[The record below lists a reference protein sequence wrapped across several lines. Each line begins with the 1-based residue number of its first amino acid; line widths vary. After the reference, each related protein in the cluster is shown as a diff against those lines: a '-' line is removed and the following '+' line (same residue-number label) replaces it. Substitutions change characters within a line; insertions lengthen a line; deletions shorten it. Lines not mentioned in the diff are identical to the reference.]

1 MNVRCHRWLALGASL
16 FASFAAGCAEER
28 APINRVQANALD
40 KTFFVG
46 SLADP
51 ADDPEFYWRNFV
63 VDGSEAQSLVG
74 IGSWSGVD
82 RIRWDIQEQ
91 LLVARKA
98 YPIAPGAD
106 DKGGPGLPDGTIVA
120 AYPIVSHFDIVREY
134 NPTTGEELNVVV
146 ENTTDRPW
154 YERQYMRV
162 DWSINLV
169 ETPMWFDM
177 FIGKVFGEIKVTPIA
192 YYVSDPTH
200 PDAPHFEPEKGY
212 FDVTSKFWVEPEQ
225 LQAPF
230 MPTGTIPACV
240 LVGLYTGSNLDS
252 CDPQEA
258 VIRSS
263 YLKVSEVDPD
273 EDFEPF
279 DNPHAALDIVGNPG
293 GLGSS
298 LFVGMLTPQ
307 RIAWDPQYGYTD
319 AGLRRYMH
327 IHNIW
332 RQSHQT
338 KGTCSTDADCADVGV
353 GSVCLPSGAC
363 TVPCRY
369 EDRADTDANGTDD
382 QCENALTGYRG
393 SEGSQCSVRNRC
405 TIPYRDREIR
415 TVGYWVNAETPDALL
430 DPVNESG
437 EVVARGATED
447 LVYTWNQA
455 LKLAVARAREVEC
468 RRTGGDRDACHAEFF
483 EPGEIEMVSYGGWG
497 IPKVKPGPDVLT
509 TCHNP
514 VRPYDDPL
522 CGEVGY
528 SARVGDLRH
537 NFLFYWPHA
546 SRAPWGG
553 IANWNADPLT
563 GQIVGAAATTLGRSA
578 TMAAAQ
584 VRDIL
589 LVAAG
594 ELDMSD
600 ITDGE
605 PARRYQKQLRDG
617 RTPEAFSDEEIE
629 RRIRSVDAKHA
640 LSQIAPKVSGTTPEE
655 KREALIRERA
665 ARVTL
670 VGEATPHQRKFETL
684 ANAVNQLPVAADLVN
699 PTWATDLAGVAPTSA
714 TALTDTLSPLAGADP
729 GKVEGYRKLL
739 DHRLAMRGVC
749 FADHQVAANVGNPD
763 LHGVARYYFQKY
775 DDDVVRRILEDEE
788 APTDDE
794 SVKKRRAE
802 LIYEDLWKE
811 AYKGIQ
817 LHEIGHSLGLLHQFT
832 SSYDS
837 TNYNPQYWQLRTNEG
852 QAMRR
857 CTSPRAA
864 DDADTCM
871 GPRYLDPETP
881 EELGTGAEPR
891 PGLNYFAHTSTME
904 YQNERFFESV
914 GLGQYDTFA
923 MGALYG
929 RVLETFDERA
939 LPVAEQVAFGLRHWS
954 QLTEDNIVIRRFA
967 SPLGV
972 QIVPVTV
979 HYTEQARLMGLFD
992 PSRCRPAT
1000 DEELA
1005 KAEWRVVNGKVCAPP
1020 PKDYSHWD
1028 DFESSQVLQRDDP
1041 TSFVAMKWKVKDGPS
1056 AATPGSVRWPYRFG
1070 ASDNAYV
1077 HTNPSDAGADI
1088 YEATVE
1094 TIRKF
1099 EYSYPFTYFRRQ
1111 RRDYYYPAI
1120 PGSTAYRFFE
1130 RLRSF
1135 HWLIANGNAQLESFD
1150 AFEVAAED
1158 DDWWR
1163 PYVMAESKIFD
1174 ALARTIL
1181 LPQIGPY
1188 NVEIQEVDAARAVY
1202 DTDPSATA
1210 ETLFSL
1216 DASTGRYVDPDYD
1229 SSPTAGGSWEYLD
1242 WVHRT
1247 GFSFEKSLA
1256 ALALTDGRPN
1266 LMTINRENYL
1276 DGRDPFINFRSDM
1289 PAAVDR
1295 LLGGLLSGDWETIA
1309 PHVTNFEAPSV
1320 ELIDLAATEPTRPA
1334 NATLLFPNVGYKQ
1347 QLGALTF
1354 AHVFARLNTDLT
1366 LANKLRIWVAGSDGE
1381 MTIPEDQKALFY
1393 NPESGLTY
1401 VARRYGPDVI
1411 DGKTVDAGIGSRMLA
1426 RANALLAGTADR
1438 PGAFEV
1444 QRDEDGAPLYNERGL
1459 PVLALDENGRPVV
1472 ADSAMLGQFRK
1483 FVGLVDAAVQ
1493 IARTVGYGPFNGGL
1507 PTAGD
1512 LN

>member
-1 MNVRCHRWLALGASL
+1 
-16 FASFAAGCAEER
+16 
-28 APINRVQANALD
+28 
-40 KTFFVG
+40 
-46 SLADP
+46 
-51 ADDPEFYWRNFV
+51 
-63 VDGSEAQSLVG
+63 
-74 IGSWSGVD
+74 
-82 RIRWDIQEQ
+82 
-91 LLVARKA
+91 
-98 YPIAPGAD
+98 
-106 DKGGPGLPDGTIVA
+106 
-120 AYPIVSHFDIVREY
+120 
-134 NPTTGEELNVVV
+134 
-146 ENTTDRPW
+146 
-154 YERQYMRV
+154 
-162 DWSINLV
+162 
-169 ETPMWFDM
+169 
-177 FIGKVFGEIKVTPIA
+177 
-192 YYVSDPTH
+192 
-200 PDAPHFEPEKGY
+200 
-212 FDVTSKFWVEPEQ
+212 
-225 LQAPF
+225 
-230 MPTGTIPACV
+230 
-240 LVGLYTGSNLDS
+240 
-252 CDPQEA
+252 
-258 VIRSS
+258 
-263 YLKVSEVDPD
+263 
-273 EDFEPF
+273 
-279 DNPHAALDIVGNPG
+279 
-293 GLGSS
+293 
-298 LFVGMLTPQ
+298 
-307 RIAWDPQYGYTD
+307 
-319 AGLRRYMH
+319 
-327 IHNIW
+327 
-332 RQSHQT
+332 
-338 KGTCSTDADCADVGV
+338 
-353 GSVCLPSGAC
+353 
-363 TVPCRY
+363 
-369 EDRADTDANGTDD
+369 
-382 QCENALTGYRG
+382 
-393 SEGSQCSVRNRC
+393 
-405 TIPYRDREIR
+405 
-415 TVGYWVNAETPDALL
+415 
-430 DPVNESG
+430 
-437 EVVARGATED
+437 
-447 LVYTWNQA
+447 
-455 LKLAVARAREVEC
+455 
-468 RRTGGDRDACHAEFF
+468 
-483 EPGEIEMVSYGGWG
+483 
-497 IPKVKPGPDVLT
+497 
-509 TCHNP
+509 
-514 VRPYDDPL
+514 
-522 CGEVGY
+522 
-528 SARVGDLRH
+528 
-537 NFLFYWPHA
+537 
-546 SRAPWGG
+546 
-553 IANWNADPLT
+553 
-563 GQIVGAAATTLGRSA
+563 
-578 TMAAAQ
+578 
-584 VRDIL
+584 
-589 LVAAG
+589 
-594 ELDMSD
+594 
-600 ITDGE
+600 
-605 PARRYQKQLRDG
+605 
-617 RTPEAFSDEEIE
+617 
-629 RRIRSVDAKHA
+629 
-640 LSQIAPKVSGTTPEE
+640 
-655 KREALIRERA
+655 
-665 ARVTL
+665 
-670 VGEATPHQRKFETL
+670 
-684 ANAVNQLPVAADLVN
+684 
-699 PTWATDLAGVAPTSA
+699 
-714 TALTDTLSPLAGADP
+714 
-729 GKVEGYRKLL
+729 
-739 DHRLAMRGVC
+739 
-749 FADHQVAANVGNPD
+749 
-763 LHGVARYYFQKY
+763 
-775 DDDVVRRILEDEE
+775 
-788 APTDDE
+788 
-794 SVKKRRAE
+794 
-802 LIYEDLWKE
+802 
-811 AYKGIQ
+811 
-817 LHEIGHSLGLLHQFT
+817 
-832 SSYDS
+832 
-837 TNYNPQYWQLRTNEG
+837 
-852 QAMRR
+852 
-857 CTSPRAA
+857 
-864 DDADTCM
+864 
-871 GPRYLDPETP
+871 
-881 EELGTGAEPR
+881 
-891 PGLNYFAHTSTME
+891 
-904 YQNERFFESV
+904 
-914 GLGQYDTFA
+914 
-923 MGALYG
+923 
-929 RVLETFDERA
+929 
-939 LPVAEQVAFGLRHWS
+939 
-954 QLTEDNIVIRRFA
+954 
-967 SPLGV
+967 
-972 QIVPVTV
+972 
-979 HYTEQARLMGLFD
+979 MGLFD

-1444 QRDEDGAPLYNERGL
+1444 QRDEDGAPLYDERGL